1 MKARKSDFQ
10 ILGKVLR
17 EFREDMGI
25 SQEKLAAMTGLHRT
39 YVGSVERG
47 ERNPSFQSINCL
59 LGSLQK
65 SWSELGQA
73 RDAELTKVSGRG
85 SRESRVEM

>member
-1 MKARKSDFQ
+1 MKTRKSDCE

-17 EFREDMGI
+17 NFREELEI

-47 ERNPSFQSINCL
+47 ERNPSFQSINCM
-59 LGSLQK
+59 LGSLRK
-65 SWSELGQA
+65 TWSDLGNA
-73 RDAELTKVSGRG
+73 LDAEFKKQVLHHRG
-85 SRESRVEM
+85 NSPA

>member
-1 MKARKSDFQ
+1 MKTRKSDCE

-17 EFREDMGI
+17 NFREELEI

-47 ERNPSFQSINCL
+47 ERNPSFQSINCM
-59 LGSLQK
+59 LGSLRK
-65 SWSELGQA
+65 TWSDLGNA
-73 RDAELTKVSGRG
+73 LDAEFKKQVVQHSGR
-85 SRESRVEM
+85 SPA

>member
-1 MKARKSDFQ
+1 MKTRKSDCE

-17 EFREDMGI
+17 NFREELEI

-47 ERNPSFQSINCL
+47 ERNPSFQSIGCM
-59 LGSLQK
+59 LGSLRK
-65 SWSELGQA
+65 TWADLGNA
-73 RDAELTKVSGRG
+73 LDAEFKKQVVQHRGR
-85 SRESRVEM
+85 SPA

>member
-1 MKARKSDFQ
+1 MVARRSDFQ

-17 EFREDMGI
+17 QFREEVGL
-25 SQEKLAAMTGLHRT
+25 SQDKLAAMTGLHRT

-73 RDAELTKVSGRG
+73 LDAELTEVSGRG
-85 SRESRVEM
+85 SGESRAEM

>member
-73 RDAELTKVSGRG
+73 LDAELTKVSGRRTG
-85 SRESRVEM
+85 EKAEM

>member
-1 MKARKSDFQ
+1 MKTRKSDCE

-17 EFREDMGI
+17 NFREELEI

-47 ERNPSFQSINCL
+47 ERNPSFQSINCM
-59 LGSLQK
+59 LGSLRK
-65 SWSELGQA
+65 TWSDLGSA
-73 RDAELTKVSGRG
+73 LDAEFKKQVLHHRG
-85 SRESRVEM
+85 NSPA

>member
-1 MKARKSDFQ
+1 MKTRKSDLQ

-17 EFREDMGI
+17 KFREELGI

-59 LGSLQK
+59 LGSLSK
-65 SWSELGQA
+65 SWSDLGNA
-73 RDAELTKVSGRG
+73 LDIEFWK
-85 SRESRVEM
+85 

>member
-1 MKARKSDFQ
+1 MKTRKSDCE

-17 EFREDMGI
+17 DFREELEI

-47 ERNPSFQSINCL
+47 ERNPSFQSINCM
-59 LGSLQK
+59 LGSLRK
-65 SWSELGQA
+65 TWSDLGNA
-73 RDAELTKVSGRG
+73 LDAEFKKQVVQHRGRNPA
-85 SRESRVEM
+85 

>member
-1 MKARKSDFQ
+1 MKTRKSDCE

-17 EFREDMGI
+17 NFREELEI

-47 ERNPSFQSINCL
+47 ERNPSFQSINCM
-59 LGSLQK
+59 LGSLRK
-65 SWSELGQA
+65 TWSDLGNA
-73 RDAELTKVSGRG
+73 LDAEFKKQVVQHRGR
-85 SRESRVEM
+85 SPA

>member
-1 MKARKSDFQ
+1 MKTRKSDLQ

-17 EFREDMGI
+17 KFREELGI

-47 ERNPSFQSINCL
+47 ERNPSFQSINCI
-59 LGSLQK
+59 LGSLSK
-65 SWSELGQA
+65 NWSDLGNA
-73 RDAELTKVSGRG
+73 LDIEFRK
-85 SRESRVEM
+85 